1 VSNLLLHASAAR
13 LDQFTIGGLSV
24 AISKGE
30 VIALCNRFH
39 DMTMIRKGGVADH
52 KRFFLYPDSRIYIP
66 HGADLTFQMNYEIHQ
81 RLADEVHL
89 PLEPWE
95 IIPLCAEPERVRAVD
110 PVYWHG
116 RLVDSAEGALIKC
129 VVGMDWV
136 IQRIASGELKIV
148 LYMDAYHHFLPDSAP
163 IAWN

>member
-1 VSNLLLHASAAR
+1 M
-13 LDQFTIGGLSV
+13 GGVSV
-24 AISKGE
+24 AISKEE

-52 KRFFLYPDSRIYIP
+52 QSFFLYPDSRIYIP

-81 RLADEVHL
+81 RLMDEVHL

-95 IIPLCAEPERVRAVD
+95 IIPLCAEPERVRAVG
-110 PVYWHG
+110 PVYWQG
-116 RLVDSAEGALIKC
+116 RLVDSPEGALIKC

-136 IQRIASGELKIV
+136 IQRIASGDLKIV

-163 IAWN
+163 IAWD